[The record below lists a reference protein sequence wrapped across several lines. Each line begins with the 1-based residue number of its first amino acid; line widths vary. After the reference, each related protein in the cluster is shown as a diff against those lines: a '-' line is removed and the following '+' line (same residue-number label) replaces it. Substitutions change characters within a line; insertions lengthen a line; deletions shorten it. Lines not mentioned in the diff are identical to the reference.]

1 VVSLELGYL
10 TFCFST
16 SNSVAFLNLSDELIA
31 LSFDDLPVIVGQ
43 LSPGLLCLSERL
55 YPVSFGLISVHVCP
69 LSAGRTR
76 PTAFGAPVKVGI
88 IDSAAACATQSLLQ
102 ADNNVLVTWIRHG
115 ALSS

>member
-16 SNSVAFLNLSDELIA
+16 SNSVAFLDLSNELIA
-31 LSFDDLPVIVGQ
+31 LSFDNLPVIVGQ
-43 LSPGLLCLSERL
+43 LSPGLLCLSDKL

-76 PTAFGAPVKVGI
+76 PTAFGAPVEVGI
-88 IDSAAACATQSLLQ
+88 IDSAAACATQILVQ
-102 ADNNVLVTWIRHG
+102 AVSNVLVACIG
-115 ALSS
+115 MDGLSS